1 MAVRVLTV
9 GREFGSGGGCIA
21 RLLADRLGWRLL
33 DRELLVEVA
42 KAAQV
47 DPKVCEQ
54 FDERCDP
61 WFRGLV
67 RSIWH
72 GTGEWPSGVSDED
85 LMDARVMVEIGRKV
99 IEEAARHGDCLVVGR
114 GGQCVL
120 RGCPDVFHVFV
131 YAPLELRKRR
141 VAERAGAQ
149 ADLEEYVREYDRT
162 RAEYIQK
169 YFGQHW
175 CNPHLYDLMI
185 SSRFG
190 DEQVV
195 AAVLAA
201 ADLKAISQGRPIP
214 DAA

>member
-1 MAVRVLTV
+1 MAVRVITV
-9 GREFGSGGGCIA
+9 GREFGSGGGTIA
-21 RLLADRLGWRLL
+21 RLLADRLAWRLL

-42 KAAQV
+42 KAARV

-85 LMDARVMVEIGRKV
+85 LMDANIMVDMGRKV
-99 IEEAARHGDCLVVGR
+99 IEQAARHGECVVVGR
-114 GGQCVL
+114 GAQCIL
-120 RGCPDVFHVFV
+120 RSWPDVFHVFV
-131 YAPLELRKRR
+131 YAPLEVRKRR
-141 VAERAGAQ
+141 IAERSGQ
-149 ADLEEYVREYDRT
+149 RPDLDEFVRQNDRV

-185 SSRFG
+185 NSRFG
-190 DEQVV
+190 DEQVA

-201 ADLKAISQGRPIP
+201 AGLEVNVTSR
-214 DAA
+214 